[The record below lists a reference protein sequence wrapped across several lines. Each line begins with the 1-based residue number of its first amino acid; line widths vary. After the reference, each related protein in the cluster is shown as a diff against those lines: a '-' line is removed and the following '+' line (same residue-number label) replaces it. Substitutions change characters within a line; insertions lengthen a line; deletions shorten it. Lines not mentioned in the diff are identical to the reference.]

1 MTLSDRRG
9 TPAGSLEQKRAD
21 QMTAETMTRGGRWR
35 GLIWGVAVAVL
46 LLPLVAMQFTR
57 EVNWTLSDFVVVG
70 VLLGA
75 VLGGYEFLA
84 RRPGTAPYRLGSG
97 VALFTGLF
105 LTWVN
110 LAVGIIG
117 SENNDANTMYAGV
130 LAVAIGGAC
139 IAHFQPRGMS
149 RAMLAAAAA
158 QVIVGVIALA
168 LDLGTDG
175 RAWPRDVIG
184 ATGIITGMWLIAATL
199 FGIAARRERA

>member
-1 MTLSDRRG
+1 
-9 TPAGSLEQKRAD
+9 
-21 QMTAETMTRGGRWR
+21 MTAETMMRGGRWR
-35 GLIWGVAVAVL
+35 RAVWGAAVAVL

-57 EVNWTLSDFVVVG
+57 DVNWTPSDFVVAG

-75 VLGGYEFLA
+75 VLAGYEFLA
-84 RRPGTAPYRLGSG
+84 RRAGSAWYRVGSG

-117 SENNDANTMYAGV
+117 SENNDANMMYAGV
-130 LAVAIGGAC
+130 LAVAVGGAC
-139 IAHFQPRGMS
+139 LAHFRPRGMA

-158 QVIVGVIALA
+158 QVIAGAIALA
-168 LDLGTDG
+168 LDLGVDG

-184 ATGIITGMWLIAATL
+184 ATGIITGLWLIAATL
-199 FGIAARRERA
+199 FGIAARRP